1 MNQKTNQKQKALNC
15 IIKAMKRNAKG
26 IIEFT
31 EDNNIVIT
39 DTYAFI
45 IAPLSE
51 LNDKQKER
59 INKYY
64 DCDIFSKKEVTH
76 KKETYYGSIEY
87 THRTKFLLEFL
98 KNKFLNKEFNVKLNN
113 RYTYEDYIV
122 YYDGEDMAKHSLAID
137 NQYKNMLSC
146 PRTNKNYPMRH
157 NLTIS
162 TIDDMTCGV
171 LPLKEFIIKEEK
183 EGSN

>member
-1 MNQKTNQKQKALNC
+1 MNHKEKALNC
-15 IIKAMKRNAKG
+15 IIKAIKRNRKG

-31 EDNNIVIT
+31 EDDKIVIT

-64 DCDIFSKKEVTH
+64 DSDIFSKKEVTH
-76 KKETYYGSIEY
+76 KKEVYYGNIEY

-98 KNKFLNKEFNVKLNN
+98 ENKFLNNKFLGKEFNVKLTDK
-113 RYTYEDYIV
+113 YTYEDYIV
-122 YYDGEDMAKHSLAID
+122 YYDGDNIALAID
-137 NQYKNMLSC
+137 KHYKNMLIY
-146 PRTNKNYPMRH
+146 PRTYNHIPMRH

-162 TIDDMTCGV
+162 TMDDITCGV